1 MATYLYGFEED
12 RFQQAVSQYFK
23 CVICRNVLR
32 DPVTCRDYQH
42 LFCRACINTHLAN
55 FERCPSCNQELCVHT
70 LREAPRVV
78 TNVLSELKI
87 RCDFYERGCI
97 KFVELGDL
105 EKHCKECEFGP
116 AICSNQGCFIDVNR
130 RDLMYHERAVC
141 ERRRVECHNCVELRQ
156 EMGTMKQTLTEMNE
170 KLDMAA
176 GNEEM
181 KCDLKEMAKQLE
193 RISTQLQHGG
203 GMNTKSKVIVAGG
216 LNNEKKGKVLQ
227 SVEMFDLSKQAWT
240 LLQPMNKCRS
250 TASAVVYNNQMIV
263 SGGYDKEDDVL
274 NSLEALENVDEVSPL
289 STWEYIPAELPQNLF
304 GHQSV
309 VFNDNLIVV
318 GGGDNDLRF
327 DNISEVSLVPPYTSK
342 LLASMT
348 KKTAAHGMECFD
360 DKLVI
365 VGGGNINT
373 STNVDNNVVMYDVIV
388 RINVKCWPPCPIL
401 RT

>member
-1 MATYLYGFEED
+1 
-12 RFQQAVSQYFK
+12 
-23 CVICRNVLR
+23 
-32 DPVTCRDYQH
+32 
-42 LFCRACINTHLAN
+42 
-55 FERCPSCNQELCVHT
+55 
-70 LREAPRVV
+70 
-78 TNVLSELKI
+78 
-87 RCDFYERGCI
+87 
-97 KFVELGDL
+97 
-105 EKHCKECEFGP
+105 
-116 AICSNQGCFIDVNR
+116 
-130 RDLMYHERAVC
+130 
-141 ERRRVECHNCVELRQ
+141 
-156 EMGTMKQTLTEMNE
+156 
-170 KLDMAA
+170 
-176 GNEEM
+176 
-181 KCDLKEMAKQLE
+181 
-193 RISTQLQHGG
+193 
-203 GMNTKSKVIVAGG
+203 
-216 LNNEKKGKVLQ
+216 
-227 SVEMFDLSKQAWT
+227 
-240 LLQPMNKCRS
+240 
-250 TASAVVYNNQMIV
+250 MIV